1 MALLGVPSVRA
12 GLGGGRSHRVPAR
25 ADVAPVVVSL
35 WAAAVPTP
43 TLSPHQGLVSRDS
56 PGPGR
61 GNSLDASVGPVRR
74 GCSPGGPRG
83 RTRHRHRRRRL
94 QRVRPRLGADGAGHP
109 AAERHPGDASQP
121 GLRPHR
127 RHARRRPRPHADH
140 PRAAGRPGHGVHRR
154 DLAAPTVLPGPRP
167 ARDRPVRP
175 EQRRPAQP
183 RRPRRV
189 PGARPDPGGELVVPR
204 RRLPHRVRRQVPQ
217 RLRPPRRPPHR
228 VDALGRPDP
237 RRLRLRG
244 LLDDR

>member
-43 TLSPHQGLVSRDS
+43 TLSPHQGLVSRDCPWSGARKSTRCERGSS
-56 PGPGR
+56 PSRLLSWWSSWPH
-61 GNSLDASVGPVRR
+61 
-74 GCSPGGPRG
+74 SPPSPPTAARA
-83 RTRHRHRRRRL
+83 
-94 QRVRPRLGADGAGHP
+94 RPAP
-109 AAERHPGDASQP
+109 ARCRWCRAPSSRAPPGDASQP

-154 DLAAPTVLPGPRP
+154 DLAAPAVLPGPRP

-189 PGARPDPGGELVVPR
+189 PGARPDPGDELVVPR

-217 RLRPPRRPPHR
+217 RLRPPRRTPHR